1 MKILILGAG
10 AMGLLYG
17 GYLSRENEVFLLC
30 TNEEKAKAIN
40 ENGVIIREKEETEE
54 IFHPTAVVDTK
65 SNKEIRDADLIILF
79 VKSRNSQEALEENKH
94 LFGKKT
100 TLLTLQNGAGHE
112 DLLRRYVTDENLAVG
127 ISQEGS
133 LLLAPNK
140 VQHTGSGFTY
150 FGKPFGDTETLDS
163 FERTCNKSGFQ
174 AQKSKDIKV
183 FIWEKLMINASSS
196 VLSGVLGKRQ
206 GYCYTDSSAWR
217 MVQNLVAEMVDV
229 AKEDGIPL
237 DYNKQ
242 IQRLGKHLTDNPEG
256 VPSICIDL
264 REGNLTEVDTI
275 SGSVVAAGQRLSVAT
290 PTHQAIVA
298 LVHAMEGR
306 KQDTISDF

>member
-1 MKILILGAG
+1 MKIAILGAG

-17 GYLSRENEVFLLC
+17 GYLSRDNDVFLLC
-30 TNEEKAKAIN
+30 TNENKANIIN
-40 ENGVIIREKEETEE
+40 ENGVIIKEKDEIEEV
-54 IFHPTAVVDTK
+54 FHPTAVVDTK
-65 SNKEIRDADLIILF
+65 TNKELRDLDVVILF
-79 VKSRNSQEALEENKH
+79 VKARDSQSALEENKH

-112 DLLRRYVTDENLAVG
+112 DLLKRYVTEDHLAIG

-150 FGKPFGDTETLDS
+150 FGKPLGDTETLAAL
-163 FERTCNKSGFQ
+163 EATCNKCGFQ
-174 AQKSKDIKV
+174 ALKSKDIKV

-206 GYCYTDSSAWR
+206 GYCYTDQATWR
-217 MVQNLVAEMVDV
+217 MVQRLVAEMVEV
-229 AKEDGIPL
+229 ANEDGIPL

-290 PTHQAIVA
+290 PTHQVIVA

-306 KQDTISDF
+306 KHDTISDF